1 MSKLISQGG
10 FGCVF
15 YPGIRCGKKSHT
27 KKNMVS
33 KIQKNNAFS
42 KKEIDIGALIM
53 NIPNYENRFVPVTK
67 SCNIDIGKI
76 TDKDIK
82 TELKK
87 CKVISKEEKF
97 PYISMSMPF
106 IEGGD
111 LINLLRSQERNTTKL
126 SKMLSAYFELLESLD
141 ILYSKDIV
149 HFDLKGNNILFD
161 INEQRAKIIDFG
173 ISIQLDKLTPETR
186 KNAFYSFGP
195 EYYIWPMEVHF
206 ICHLVLISDI
216 ITKDD
221 CDNII
226 ESCLESNSMLS
237 DKERIEFREKS
248 KIQFRQFIGRPIEEV
263 YNELIKQAK
272 TWDNYALSIIYIHI
286 FKNLFPIEH
295 GTNVLQRKMNS
306 LLMRNISPNYSER
319 YSPIETR
326 DKFKEI
332 IQSKTQISSYTRL
345 LDDMT
350 PEKASKILERETIHL
365 ASMRN

>member
-1 MSKLISQGG
+1 MVKLISQGG

-15 YPGIRCGKKSHT
+15 YPSIQCHKKSPSN
-27 KKNMVS
+27 KKMVS

-42 KKEIDIGALIM
+42 KKEIDIGELIM
-53 NIPNYENRFVPVTK
+53 KIPNYENRFVPVTK
-67 SCNIDIGKI
+67 SCDIDIGKI

-87 CKVISKEEKF
+87 CEVISKEKNF

-126 SKMLSAYFELLESLD
+126 SKLLSAYFELLGSLD

-221 CDNII
+221 CDKII
-226 ESCLESNSMLS
+226 KSCLESNSMLS
-237 DKERIEFREKS
+237 NKERIEFGEKAE
-248 KIQFRQFIGRPIEEV
+248 IQFRQFIGKPKEEV
-263 YNELIKQAK
+263 YNELIKQSK
-272 TWDNYALSIIYIHI
+272 TWDNYALSIVYTHI
-286 FKNLFPIEH
+286 FQNLFPSKH
-295 GTNVLQRKMNS
+295 GRNMLQIKMKD

-319 YSPIETR
+319 YSPFETR
-326 DKFKEI
+326 EKFKEI
-332 IQSKTQISSYTRL
+332 IQSKTQISSYAKMI
-345 LDDMT
+345 DDMN
-350 PEKASKILERETIHL
+350 PDKASKILERETKHL
-365 ASMRN
+365 ISIRN